1 MLFFNA
7 PKVLMLVYS
16 NYLEVYFTNDTRS
29 PHLDFPKDTLNGQ
42 EILNQPKFES
52 LLVDFFLKNKLG
64 GKDFLIVMTEDVT
77 YTKAIPGT
85 SQNAKELLLNFLQ
98 ELPFN
103 PAQVS
108 GIVLKGTENI
118 TLVGTNSQLYMS
130 IKNTIGKTKGKLTAV
145 APSVL
150 FEQIQKD
157 TPLST
162 EAVSG
167 IVAQNKLAEA
177 NNFLDF
183 TQKAQ
188 SGMYS

>member
-7 PKVLMLVYS
+7 QKVLILVYS

-29 PHLDFPKDTLNGQ
+29 PRLDFPKDTLNGQ
-42 EILNQPKFES
+42 EILNQTKFES
-52 LLVDFFLKNKLG
+52 LVGDFFLKNKLG
-64 GKDFLIVMTEDVT
+64 GKDFLIILTEDVI
-77 YTKAIPGT
+77 YTKSIPNT

-108 GIVLKGTENI
+108 GIVLKGTKNI

-150 FEQIQKD
+150 FKQIQKD

-183 TQKAQ
+183 AK
-188 SGMYS
+188 